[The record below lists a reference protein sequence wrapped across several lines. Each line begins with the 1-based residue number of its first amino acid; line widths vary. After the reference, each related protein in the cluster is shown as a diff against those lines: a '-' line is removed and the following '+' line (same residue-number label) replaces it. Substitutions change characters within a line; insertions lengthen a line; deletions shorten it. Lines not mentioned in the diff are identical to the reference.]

1 MRFILNRV
9 RRWPAGA
16 RAALLLAFIVA
27 VVIALFAQAR
37 IPQIAGYTDFADT
50 RSWWGVPN
58 AQNVLSNLPFLLVGL
73 WGLWRLPRFAI
84 TTRFERVAWAGFFLG
99 VLLTFLGSSY
109 YHWRPDNLRLAW
121 DRLPITLSFT
131 CLFAAVLAERVSA
144 RLAAW
149 CLPPMLVYAVA
160 SVIYWY
166 LSETWGQGDLRPYI
180 LVQLLPLLLIP
191 LILLLYP
198 PRYSHGWA
206 LLLVAGWYVL
216 AKLFEAMDGA
226 VYQFGGI
233 VSGHAIKH
241 LIAAVA
247 TAQVAWMLH
256 RRQLYSKLSRSDQA

>member
-1 MRFILNRV
+1 MRN
-9 RRWPAGA
+9 WPAGA
-16 RAALLLAFIVA
+16 RAALLLAVAAA
-27 VVIALFAQAR
+27 VVIALFFYGR
-37 IPQIAGYTDFADT
+37 IPQIAGYNNFADT
-50 RSWWGVPN
+50 RSWWWLPN

-73 WGLWRLPRFAI
+73 WGLRRLPRFI
-84 TTRFERVAWAGFFLG
+84 ISTRFERVVWAGFLLG
-99 VLLTFLGSSY
+99 VLLTFFGSAY
-109 YHWRPDNLRLAW
+109 YHWQPDNLRLVW
-121 DRLPITLSFT
+121 DRLPITLSFI

-149 CLPPMLVYAVA
+149 SLLPMLVYAVA

-166 LSETWGQGDLRPYI
+166 LSETWGRGDLRPYI

-191 LILLLYP
+191 LLLLLHP

-216 AKLFEAMDGA
+216 AKMFEVMDST

-241 LIAAVA
+241 LLAAVA
-247 TAQVAWMLH
+247 TVQVAWMLH
-256 RRQLYSKLSRSDQA
+256 RRRLHRPDRRMG